1 MQELRA
7 LTTSG
12 RRFAL
17 ATVTRASG
25 STPRPVGTTMGVTE
39 DGEVIGSLSGGCV
52 ESAVYETAQAVLADG
67 IPRLETYGVSD
78 DDVFAVGLTCGGTL
92 EVLVREGDPEL
103 LGQLL
108 DLVDAGEP
116 VALATVC
123 SSGAQVVV
131 TAADSWGGSGASGLD
146 VAVLADARGALAAGR
161 TVLRHYGA
169 HGERRVD
176 DCAVLLQVCAPPPRM
191 LVYGATDFARALTR
205 AGQFL
210 GYHVILCDARPVFAT
225 PARFPEAHEVVNAW
239 PSDHLR
245 DQIAQGRVD
254 ERTVVAVLT
263 HDPRFDVP
271 LLVTA
276 LHSEAGYVGA
286 MGSRR
291 THDSR
296 MVQLREAGLDE
307 PTLARL
313 RSPIGLDIG
322 GRTPEETAISI
333 AAEIVQQ
340 RWGGTGRPLS
350 TTEGDIHWTVDVPAV
365 LLT

>member
-1 MQELRA
+1 VQDMRAVLR
-7 LTTSG
+7 SG
-12 RRFAL
+12 RFAL
-17 ATVTRASG
+17 ATVMRASG
-25 STPRPVGTTMGVTE
+25 STPRPVGTTMAVTQG
-39 DGEVIGSLSGGCV
+39 GEVVGSLSGGCV
-52 ESAVYETAQAVLADG
+52 EAAVYEAAQAVLRDG
-67 IPRLETYGVSD
+67 VPRVETYGVSD
-78 DDVFAVGLTCGGTL
+78 DDAFAVGLTCGGTL
-92 EVLVREGDPEL
+92 DVLVREGDPDL
-103 LGQLL
+103 LERFL
-108 DLVDAGEP
+108 DVAEP

-123 SSGAQVVV
+123 SSGAQLVV
-131 TAADSWGGSGASGLD
+131 TATEVWGSSGSTGLD

-161 TVLRHYGA
+161 TVLRHYGE

-191 LVYGATDFARALTR
+191 LVYGATDFARALSR
-205 AGQFL
+205 AGDFL
-210 GYHVILCDARPVFAT
+210 GYQVTLCDARPVFAT
-225 PARFPEAHEVVNAW
+225 RARFPEAHEVVTAW
-239 PSDHLR
+239 PSDHLG
-245 DQIAQGRVD
+245 DQIAAGRVD

-271 LLVTA
+271 LLVSA
-276 LHSEAGYVGA
+276 LRSTAGYVGA

-307 PTLARL
+307 SELARL
-313 RSPIGLDIG
+313 HSPIGLDIG

-350 TTEGDIHWTVDVPAV
+350 RTEGDIHWTVDLPAAQ
-365 LLT
+365 LA